1 MAASSGAIA
10 DDSGR
15 GSSSQR
21 ASSASS
27 TGNNAH
33 ASRAPTMPIR
43 TPPFTPLARLA
54 ESVSATKAA
63 GSDSQRCPVS
73 RTMTTYVVMPG
84 SR

>member
-1 MAASSGAIA
+1 
-10 DDSGR
+10 
-15 GSSSQR
+15 
-21 ASSASS
+21 
-27 TGNNAH
+27 
-33 ASRAPTMPIR
+33 MPIR